1 MNWHPY
7 SFWYTICFL
16 SKFWLITK
24 KNKRSESRKDG
35 LAALFICLN
44 TPNNTVSKIIF
55 PIQLFF
61 NPWTRYPDFASI
73 YYLAFPK
80 SGLWEFIRIYSRKG
94 LLRIFTSFPWS
105 VIKYSIFLYY
115 SKRFSLFL
123 AIFHNSATL
132 CYFEKGKSKIL
143 LYLKL
148 IDDLKKWW
156 SKYVLSSRNQAI
168 VIIIRSKM

>member
-1 MNWHPY
+1 
-7 SFWYTICFL
+7 
-16 SKFWLITK
+16 
-24 KNKRSESRKDG
+24 
-35 LAALFICLN
+35 
-44 TPNNTVSKIIF
+44 
-55 PIQLFF
+55 
-61 NPWTRYPDFASI
+61 
-73 YYLAFPK
+73 
-80 SGLWEFIRIYSRKG
+80 LWEFIRIYSRKG

-123 AIFHNSATL
+123 AFFHNSATL

-168 VIIIRSKM
+168 VIIIRSRM

>member
-35 LAALFICLN
+35 LAALF
-44 TPNNTVSKIIF
+44 
-55 PIQLFF
+55 
-61 NPWTRYPDFASI
+61 NPWTRYPDYASI

-80 SGLWEFIRIYSRKG
+80 SGLWEFIRIYSRKV

-168 VIIIRSKM
+168 VIIIRSRM